1 MQIFNEQ
8 GQVIKPCNSGG
19 QEIPVVHAVQAMME
33 TQEEYKR
40 AERFKK
46 LLIVESV
53 IITLAAIVA
62 IRERLLG
69 SRRVIEIIKSK
80 LR

>member
-8 GQVIKPCNSGG
+8 GQVIKPCNEHG
-19 QEIPVVHAVQAMME
+19 QEIPVIHAVQAMME